1 MFFNKKKTAD
11 AASPAAKKASI
22 GKKAERGFF
31 HVFNDKSR
39 GRRIMFSAAFVCLP
53 ASMAMGLMEKDPA
66 DAQGTKGPQHV
77 QQYQNEISS
86 LVRDSHSIRINAE
99 GLPASSIDAA
109 RDAELNQRAN
119 ALAQRLILDSEIS
132 ERDAQ
137 RLARQFLR
145 DMQDHTVMRAVQ
157 HTYAKLQKNSAYLF
171 EAREKTGIHDV
182 TTATGAKADQ
192 VLSSA
197 ASQSG
202 GDYMWH
208 LFMVYGLMFGV
219 FDGALSAALRAGR
232 RRDDELKQEQRTDN
246 FRDAKSELDSLLT
259 PKNKPGASTPRR

>member
-11 AASPAAKKASI
+11 TPSPAAKKTSL

-31 HVFNDKSR
+31 HIFNDKSR

-53 ASMAMGLMEKDPA
+53 ASMAMGFMEKDPA
-66 DAQGTKGPQHV
+66 DAQGTKGPLHV
-77 QQYQNEISS
+77 QQYQQEIRT
-86 LVRDSHSIRINAE
+86 LVRDSHSIRINAQ
-99 GLPASSIDAA
+99 GLPASNIDAT

-137 RLARQFLR
+137 RLAHQFLR
-145 DMQDHTVMRAVQ
+145 DMQDHTVMQAVQ
-157 HTYAKLQKNSAYLF
+157 RTYAKLQKNSAFLF
-171 EAREKTGIHDV
+171 EARESTGIYD
-182 TTATGAKADQ
+182 ATSATPAKADA

-197 ASQSG
+197 ADKSG
-202 GDYMWH
+202 SHYMWD
-208 LFMVYGLMFGV
+208 LFIVYGIMFGL
-219 FDGALSAALRAGR
+219 FDGALSSALRAGR
-232 RRDDELKQEQRTDN
+232 RRDDELKQEQRSDT

-259 PKNKPGASTPRR
+259 PKTKPGASSPRR